1 MIFDIIVIAILAL
14 AIFRGYRS
22 GFVYTC
28 IHTVGWIVSVLL
40 GFLWAPK
47 VKEYLA
53 DNTDIYTHIHES
65 LSEKFAEMTES
76 SADAFTS
83 LPSVLQEIFMDTADT
98 AALSFAEAM
107 ANTAFSII
115 AFILVVLA
123 VKLVL
128 WLILEVL
135 SKKHTGGLTG
145 AVDGLLGIAFGFIR
159 GLLFVFLFFALL
171 VPALE
176 FMSPETVTT
185 ATSSLAESKIA
196 NDLYNNNLLLMII
209 RDLMAV

>member
-14 AIFRGYRS
+14 AIFKGYRS

-28 IHTVGWIVSVLL
+28 IHTVGWILSVLL
-40 GFLWAPK
+40 GFIWTPK

-53 DNTDIYTHIHES
+53 DNTDIYSHILEH
-65 LSEKFAEMTES
+65 LSEKIFEMSAS
-76 SADAFTS
+76 SEMFLIE
-83 LPSVLQEIFMDTADT
+83 LPDVLQEVFTESANT
-98 AALSFAEAM
+98 AALSWAETL

-115 AFILVVLA
+115 CFLIVVIA

-145 AVDGLLGIAFGFIR
+145 AVDGLLGIVFGLIR

-176 FMSPETVTT
+176 FMSPETVTA
-185 ATSSLAESKIA
+185 ATSSLTESKVA
-196 NDLYNNNLLLMII
+196 GDLYNNNLLLMIV
-209 RDLMAV
+209 RDLMAA

>member
-1 MIFDIIVIAILAL
+1 MIFDIIVIAILAF
-14 AIFRGYRS
+14 AIFKGYRS

-40 GFLWAPK
+40 GFLWTPK
-47 VKEYLA
+47 AKEYLA
-53 DNTDIYTHIHES
+53 ENTDIYTHILEKF
-65 LSEKFAEMTES
+65 SEKVSEMAS
-76 SADAFTS
+76 SSEMFLIE
-83 LPSVLQEIFMDTADT
+83 LPDVLQEIFAESANT
-98 AALSFAEAM
+98 AALSWAETL

-115 AFILVVLA
+115 CFIIVVMV

-135 SKKHTGGLTG
+135 SKKHASGLTG
-145 AVDGLLGIAFGFIR
+145 AVDGILGLIFGLIR

-176 FMSPETVTT
+176 FMSPETAT
-185 ATSSLAESKIA
+185 AATLGLTESKIA
-196 NDLYNNNLLLMII
+196 GDLYNNNLLLMIV